1 MFENINS
8 LLVDLHDL
16 VPLAVT
22 APEAVAAD
30 FGAVLRPN
38 LQNAN
43 FPLLSYFG
51 VVSKWLAQF

>member
-1 MFENINS
+1 MFENVDR

-16 VPLAVT
+16 VPLAVA

-38 LQNAN
+38 PRNAN